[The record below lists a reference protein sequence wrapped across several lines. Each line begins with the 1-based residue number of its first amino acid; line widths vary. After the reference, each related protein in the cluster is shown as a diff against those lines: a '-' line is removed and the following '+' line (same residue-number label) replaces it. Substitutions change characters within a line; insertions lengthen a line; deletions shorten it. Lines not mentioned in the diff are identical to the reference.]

1 MAPYSISRSLRIA
14 APPARIYGLIAD
26 YRNGHPR
33 IVPKQFTNLR
43 VESGSGVGAGTVI
56 RFDVTVLG
64 RTDHFK
70 AIVSEPEPGRML
82 VETNLEPNDSVTTF
96 IVEPEDRGRAANV
109 TIRTELNARPGVIGA
124 IERFITARV
133 LPPMYDA
140 ELRNLSRESS

>member
-1 MAPYSISRSLRIA
+1 MEGRMAPYSISRSLRIA

-124 IERFITARV
+124 IERFITTRV
-133 LPPMYDA
+133 LPP
-140 ELRNLSRESS
+140 